1 MNMSCERRKRTF
13 LLKSKAMKILLLVL
27 VSLICVVDSDVSIL
41 SVTVTPSSGI
51 VGIGDSVIATVRA
64 SVEVCFSLDDDD
76 DVINAY
82 ITHRD

>member
-1 MNMSCERRKRTF
+1 
-13 LLKSKAMKILLLVL
+13 MKILLLLVL
-27 VSLICVVDSDVSIL
+27 VFSLVCVVDSDVSIL

-76 DVINAY
+76 DDVINAY
-82 ITHRD
+82 AHRD